1 MAQTANETDKRI
13 GGIVRARRDAL
24 RITQAGLAKS
34 IGVTFQQVQ
43 KYERG
48 VNRISASTL
57 LDIAEALNCHVAD
70 LYGDPDPK
78 AVTISERSIMKLWQE
93 LREPERDAVLAM
105 IRAFKKT

>member
-93 LREPERDAVLAM
+93 LREPERDAVIAL
-105 IRAFKKT
+105 IRAFQKP